1 VLIYVNAIVPLGLAH
16 WLTFGLAVWAD
27 AQSSFL
33 WIEHSWMVERKKH
46 LLGLGSQFFSKKT
59 YIPCCAHNWNDFLQ
73 GISKYLQ
80 IHVESLLCFVCDI
93 HSFVCWLDSKRVLLH
108 PPGFTMKSTNLIT
121 NLIAFLLLKWAC
133 LLLESPISSGRT
145 DACGYGFGWKN
156 RVPQN
161 PVVYRHF
168 PHSTS
173 IQLCRNAIFSEFPL
187 VTSGNLC
194 HGATGKSK
202 IYHFY

>member
-1 VLIYVNAIVPLGLAH
+1 MLIYVNVIVPLGLAH

-33 WIEHSWMVERKKH
+33 WLEHGWMVERKKH
-46 LLGLGSQFFSKKT
+46 LLGLGSQFFSKKLT
-59 YIPCCAHNWNDFLQ
+59 FPAVHTIFYRESPNISKSRLNPCCP
-73 GISKYLQ
+73 
-80 IHVESLLCFVCDI
+80 SLFCV
-93 HSFVCWLDSKRVLLH
+93 WH
-108 PPGFTMKSTNLIT
+108 PQF
-121 NLIAFLLLKWAC
+121 C
-133 LLLESPISSGRT
+133 LLVKLQTCVASSAGFHNEVHKSHHKSPISSGRT

-156 RVPQN
+156 PVPQN
-161 PVVYRHF
+161 PVVYCHS

-173 IQLCRNAIFSEFPL
+173 IQLCRNAICSEFPL

-202 IYHFY
+202 HLPFLLRKIYGPNGP